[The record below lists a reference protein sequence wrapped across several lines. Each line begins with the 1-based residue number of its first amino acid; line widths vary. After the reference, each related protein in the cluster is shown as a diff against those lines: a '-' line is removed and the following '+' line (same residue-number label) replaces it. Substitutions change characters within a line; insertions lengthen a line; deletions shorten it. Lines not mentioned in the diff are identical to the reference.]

1 MKTNRDILIKTS
13 FILSIC
19 LSGIGFWLSIHHGKG
34 SDIYLILGLIF
45 HLTFLATVLYEIFSS
60 SRISNTEKITWTIG
74 LVLLSSIGGLIYLLL
89 LRKNIDQ
96 SLDSIKN

>member
-1 MKTNRDILIKTS
+1 MKTNRDIIIKTS
-13 FILSIC
+13 LILDFC

-34 SDIYLILGLIF
+34 ADIYLILGFIF
-45 HLTFLATVLYEIFSS
+45 HLAWLATALYEIFRLSL
-60 SRISNTEKITWTIG
+60 ISKIEKILWTIG
-74 LVLLSSIGGLIYLLL
+74 LVLLGSFGGLIYLLV